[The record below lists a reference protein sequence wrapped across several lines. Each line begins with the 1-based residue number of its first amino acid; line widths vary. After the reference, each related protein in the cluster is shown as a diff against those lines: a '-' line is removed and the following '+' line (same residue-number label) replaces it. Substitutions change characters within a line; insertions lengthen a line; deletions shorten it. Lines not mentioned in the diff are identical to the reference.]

1 MTIARFNR
9 MLKNVKE
16 NSEILTKAK
25 KISTDGRLPQ
35 NILLKASEEIKSDVS
50 LFLAVRKMDSE
61 HEKMP
66 SAKKV
71 TEAVHRR
78 QSLKDIPS
86 PGLKKKQRE
95 EKEDYMPARPL
106 EDVREEPR
114 P

>member
-25 KISTDGRLPQ
+25 KISGDGKLPQ
-35 NILLKASEEIKSDVS
+35 NILMKASEEIKSDVS
-50 LFLAVRKMDSE
+50 LFLAIRKMDSE

-71 TEAVHRR
+71 TEAVIRR

-86 PGLKKKQRE
+86 PGLRKSTKEKK
-95 EKEDYMPARPL
+95 
-106 EDVREEPR
+106 
-114 P
+114 

>member
-16 NSEILTKAK
+16 NSELIATAK
-25 KISTDGRLPQ
+25 KVSSDGKLPR
-35 NILLKASEEIKSDVS
+35 NLLIKASEDIKSDVS

-71 TEAVHRR
+71 VEAVQRR

-86 PGLKKKQRE
+86 PGLKKPSK
-95 EKEDYMPARPL
+95 K
-106 EDVREEPR
+106 
-114 P
+114 